1 MSQEPEE
8 LDFDEEVVQEQTE
21 SNADAQAVATPP
33 LVSASDGDN
42 KEASEEEIL
51 AQLNQIEALADID
64 PSVREMEE
72 YKNLKSI
79 VDKNRTESE
88 ETEYEEE
95 EDEYEDEYED
105 EEETNEEEES
115 DEEDSGNPF
124 GIGSDEEEY
133 EEVEFEIE
141 EEMADFIQ
149 QHYGLKDVETFFE
162 KVDTWR
168 TQSQEGAEN
177 SRQLEELN
185 EGLQN
190 LPSEIKSAIQAFA
203 NAEDYKQAFNSSASS
218 IDYNKDFKDQE
229 QEQVVKAYFNEELKE
244 IKESLEDGD
253 IDEDDYD
260 SKIELLYKSARKLFE
275 SDKKMVVDRRADIMR
290 EQEETEKN
298 FKTSVVSSVEKL
310 KQQFPNFS
318 KRDLQ
323 KVRQRLVDEDIDS
336 LFYNKDGTYKAE
348 AAEMLAFSMF
358 GKQVM
363 ESLLSQAEKKGMTK
377 ANESI
382 VQRGNKKPRKGQTQ
396 RKQSAEALDSI
407 SHLQGQFAKDPYA

>member
-8 LDFDEEVVQEQTE
+8 LDFDEEVVQEQTD

-79 VDKNRTESE
+79 VDKNRTDSE
-88 ETEYEEE
+88 ETDDEEEEYEEE
-95 EDEYEDEYED
+95 EYED
-105 EEETNEEEES
+105 EEETDEEEES
-115 DEEDSGNPF
+115 DEEDSDNPF
-124 GIGSDEEEY
+124 GIGSDDEEY

-168 TQSQEGAEN
+168 TQSQDGAEKT
-177 SRQLEELN
+177 RQLEELN

-190 LPSEIKSAIQAFA
+190 LPNEIKSAIQAFA
-203 NAEDYKQAFNSSASS
+203 NAEDYRQAFNSSTTN
-218 IDYNKDFKDQE
+218 IDYTKDFKDQDKE
-229 QEQVVKAYFNEELKE
+229 EVVKAYFNEELEE
-244 IKESLEDGD
+244 IKESFDDGD
-253 IDEDDYD
+253 IDDDGYD
-260 SKIELLYKSARKLFE
+260 DKVELLYKSARKLFE
-275 SDKKMVVDRRADIMR
+275 SDKKMVVNKRAEIVR
-290 EQEETEKN
+290 SQELEEKN
-298 FKTSVVSSVEKL
+298 FKQSVVSSVETL
-310 KQQFPNFS
+310 KKQFPNFS
-318 KRDLQ
+318 NKDLQ

-363 ESLLSQAEKKGMTK
+363 ESLLNKAEKKGISK
-377 ANESI
+377 ANETI